1 MSPTQIILKSFITA
15 SFLFVFLG
23 PVTACLSRRC
33 LANELINK
41 NLYSAP
47 QSLGCVINVNLTSIQ
62 YKTLSV
68 NTKTLQ
74 FSSRIK
80 ITMEWTDPDLKW
92 SDTNYTFNEI
102 MLPVKKIWTPDL
114 IVENAIY
121 LNIKPATND
130 VVVKRDGTVN
140 YVIAM
145 YTTVLCRINL
155 LTYPFSEG
163 SCPVAI
169 NGWNQSS
176 CALQIQYGSVS
187 IQGGGGTEWSTV
199 SVNLQNDTKT
209 KNHNYIYVTI
219 SSNPFKAMVSLILPS
234 ALIMIA
240 DLVSFALPLDGGKRS
255 SFKITLVLSFTM
267 FLLILTDY
275 LPNTGTCSPLIRY
288 HFCFCMF
295 VLVMSMLISMVFTKV
310 ATEGNILCSKLPKLS
325 KPDQTGTQFLDMIA
339 DAQSLRK
346 IVNFVEK
353 MDKKEGE
360 IKKKQML
367 AAKLDKISFWAYVSL
382 DVIYSICVIA
392 FTTTD
397 SCNVDNLN
405 FCTEKNWN
413 QAGVLRNMVSA
424 KRILKCFSI
433 VYYLLVCS
441 NLMVGSLATCITR
454 RCLAS
459 KLVAL
464 ELFSPPMP
472 LECAVTVNLTSIQYE
487 TLSVDTKALR
497 FSSRI
502 RIDMEWNDPDL
513 AWTDTAYNF
522 SEIMLPVDTIWT
534 PDLTVDNSVKTEVK
548 PVSTDILVKRDGTV
562 QHAIQM
568 YITVVCGINL
578 FNYPFVED
586 ACPVALNGWKENSC
600 GLRFIYGSVS
610 SVGASRGEWMTESV
624 VLNQDKQN
632 QDRNYLYVTMSTN
645 PFNTIVTLI
654 LPSVLIM
661 LADLGSFALPL
672 EGGKRSSF
680 KITLVLSFTMSL
692 LLLTEHLPD
701 TGLCSPLIRYHFCFC
716 LIILGLSLLASMVF
730 SRFAESGTILP
741 CWRSKK
747 QELCGKDEIKKDIN
761 LNGVSTISDDVT
773 AKDASIQKILN
784 FVENIE
790 RTNKEAKKRQEYAS
804 QFDRACFWGYLC
816 LDILYGICIIAITR
830 TEFCKI
836 NNLDF
841 WI

>member
-1 MSPTQIILKSFITA
+1 MKGEYVTYTNNHVIHYRIIPLCCY
-15 SFLFVFLG
+15 LVFLG
-23 PVTACLSRRC
+23 PSTACLSRRC

-47 QSLGCVINVNLTSIQ
+47 QSPGCVINVNLTSIQ

-68 NTKTLQ
+68 NTKTMQ

-92 SDTNYTFNEI
+92 SESNYTFNEI

-121 LNIKPATND
+121 LKIKPAND
-130 VVVKRDGTVN
+130 IVVKSDGTVN
-140 YVIAM
+140 YVIVM

-155 LTYPFSEG
+155 LTYPFVDG

-176 CALQIQYGSVS
+176 CGLQIQYGSVS
-187 IQGGGGTEWSTV
+187 VQGDGGTEWSTV
-199 SVNLQNDTKT
+199 SVTLKNDAKT
-209 KNHNYIYVTI
+209 KNHNYIDVTI
-219 SSNPFKAMVSLILPS
+219 SSNPFKALVSLVLPS

-295 VLVMSMLISMVFTKV
+295 VLVMSILISMVFTKV

-325 KPDQTGTQFLDMIA
+325 KPGSGLSFSFMEPKSVASLYVDQTGTQFLDMIA
-339 DAQSLRK
+339 DGQSLRK

-353 MDKKEGE
+353 MDKKESE

-367 AAKLDKISFWAYVSL
+367 AAKLDKICFWAY
-382 DVIYSICVIA
+382 
-392 FTTTD
+392 
-397 SCNVDNLN
+397 
-405 FCTEKNWN
+405 
-413 QAGVLRNMVSA
+413 
-424 KRILKCFSI
+424 
-433 VYYLLVCS
+433 
-441 NLMVGSLATCITR
+441 
-454 RCLAS
+454 
-459 KLVAL
+459 
-464 ELFSPPMP
+464 
-472 LECAVTVNLTSIQYE
+472 
-487 TLSVDTKALR
+487 DTKALR

-534 PDLTVDNSVKTEVK
+534 PDLTVDNSVKTDVK
-548 PVSTDILVKRDGTV
+548 PVSTDLLVKRDGTV

-568 YITVVCGINL
+568 YTTVVCGINL

-586 ACPVALNGWKENSC
+586 ACPVALNGWKENS
-600 GLRFIYGSVS
+600 
-610 SVGASRGEWMTESV
+610 
-624 VLNQDKQN
+624 
-632 QDRNYLYVTMSTN
+632 
-645 PFNTIVTLI
+645 
-654 LPSVLIM
+654 
-661 LADLGSFALPL
+661 
-672 EGGKRSSF
+672 
-680 KITLVLSFTMSL
+680 
-692 LLLTEHLPD
+692 
-701 TGLCSPLIRYHFCFC
+701 YHFCFC
-716 LIILGLSLLASMVF
+716 LIILGLSLLASMLF
-730 SRFAESGTILP
+730 SRFAESGAILP
-741 CWRSKK
+741 CWCSKK
-747 QELCGKDEIKKDIN
+747 QELCNISGKDEIKKDIN
-761 LNGVSTISDDVT
+761 LKGVSTISDDVT
-773 AKDASIQKILN
+773 AKDASIQKIVN
-784 FVENIE
+784 FVANME
-790 RTNKEAKKRQEYAS
+790 RTNKEAKKRHEYAS
-804 QFDRACFWGYLC
+804 WFDRACFWGYLW

>member
-1 MSPTQIILKSFITA
+1 MKGEYVTYTNNHVIHYRIIPLCCY
-15 SFLFVFLG
+15 LVFLG
-23 PVTACLSRRC
+23 PSTACLSRRC

-47 QSLGCVINVNLTSIQ
+47 QSPGCVINVNLTSIQ

-68 NTKTLQ
+68 NTKTMQ

-92 SDTNYTFNEI
+92 SETNYTFNEI

-121 LNIKPATND
+121 LKIKPAND
-130 VVVKRDGTVN
+130 IVVKSDGTVN
-140 YVIAM
+140 YVIVM

-155 LTYPFSEG
+155 LTYPFVDG

-176 CALQIQYGSVS
+176 CGLQIQYGSVS
-187 IQGGGGTEWSTV
+187 VQGDGGTEWSTV
-199 SVNLQNDTKT
+199 SVTLKNDAKT
-209 KNHNYIYVTI
+209 KNHNYIDVTI
-219 SSNPFKAMVSLILPS
+219 SSNPFKALVSLVLPS

-295 VLVMSMLISMVFTKV
+295 VLVMSILISMVFTKV

-325 KPDQTGTQFLDMIA
+325 KPGSGLSFSFMEPKSVASLYVDQTGTQFLDMIA
-339 DAQSLRK
+339 DGQSLRK

-353 MDKKEGE
+353 MDKKESE

-367 AAKLDKISFWAYVSL
+367 AAKLDKICFWAY
-382 DVIYSICVIA
+382 
-392 FTTTD
+392 
-397 SCNVDNLN
+397 
-405 FCTEKNWN
+405 
-413 QAGVLRNMVSA
+413 
-424 KRILKCFSI
+424 
-433 VYYLLVCS
+433 
-441 NLMVGSLATCITR
+441 
-454 RCLAS
+454 
-459 KLVAL
+459 
-464 ELFSPPMP
+464 
-472 LECAVTVNLTSIQYE
+472 
-487 TLSVDTKALR
+487 DTKALR

-534 PDLTVDNSVKTEVK
+534 PDLTVDNSVKTDVK
-548 PVSTDILVKRDGTV
+548 PVSTDLLVKRDGTV

-568 YITVVCGINL
+568 YTTVVCGINL

-610 SVGASRGEWMTESV
+610 SVGASRGEWLTKSV
-624 VLNQDKQN
+624 VLLQDKQTL
-632 QDRNYLYVTMSTN
+632 DRNYLYVTMSTN

-672 EGGKRSSF
+672 EGGRRSSF

-716 LIILGLSLLASMVF
+716 LIILGLSLLASMLF
-730 SRFAESGTILP
+730 SRFAESGAILP
-741 CWRSKK
+741 CWCSKK
-747 QELCGKDEIKKDIN
+747 QELCNISGKDEIKKDIN
-761 LNGVSTISDDVT
+761 LKGVSTISDDVT
-773 AKDASIQKILN
+773 AKDASIQKIVN
-784 FVENIE
+784 FVANME
-790 RTNKEAKKRQEYAS
+790 RTNKEAKKRHEYAS
-804 QFDRACFWGYLC
+804 WFDRACFWGYLW